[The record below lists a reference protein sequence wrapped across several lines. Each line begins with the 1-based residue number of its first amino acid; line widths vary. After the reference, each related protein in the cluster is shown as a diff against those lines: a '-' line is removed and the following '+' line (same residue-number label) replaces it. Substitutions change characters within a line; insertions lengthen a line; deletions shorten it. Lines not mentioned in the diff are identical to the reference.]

1 VAIVESRRPCYNG
14 GMAGLISPE
23 IVEQV
28 RQSVDIVDV
37 IGGYVPLKRAG
48 SKFKALSP
56 FNKEKTPSFFVDP
69 ARQIFKCFS
78 SGHGGDVFKFLMVH
92 DHMTFPEAV
101 RRLAQRAGVVIPE
114 SGPADPEAR
123 GRREELLALH
133 AAVAAWWHKL
143 LMSDPNAEPA
153 RAYLKS
159 REMDSALAQEF
170 GLGYAPDGWD
180 TTLTWARK
188 AGYSAEALEASR
200 LVAVSE
206 ASGKRF
212 DFFRGRLMIPI
223 HDESGQVVA
232 FSGRLLD
239 PNAKAQKYVN
249 SPETPIFVKSRIL
262 FGLHRAKRPIIE
274 ADSAILCEG
283 QIDLMRCW
291 QKGVTNVVA
300 PQGTAFTDEQARKLK
315 RLAKEVVIC
324 FDADNAG
331 QNAAQRAID
340 VLLKE
345 DIQIRLARMPEG
357 EDPDSLLRKNPVEVF
372 QALIVEAKD
381 YTRHLLDVACVQ
393 EDIASPRGRGQ
404 VAQKMAQVIAHIPN
418 AVQRETF
425 LLEVARRLQMTRN
438 VVDEEV
444 RKAEA
449 QQKRTPSYEPAG
461 HDASP
466 AQAAAEQLPPLR
478 PDKLVEA
485 LLAILLLQ
493 PGLVAEVTR
502 KLNAAWLEGLEGVP
516 LLLHLL
522 DTHAHDG
529 WEDASQ
535 FLDQCDERSK
545 DYLAGLL
552 VTSSPAEPAD
562 ISHLGE
568 TGLRY
573 ERYRA
578 AIGSAEK
585 SPAEMAAS
593 FVQLAEAR
601 WAERRFKFLTL
612 ESKSKDVPM
621 AEQVAFVVELETLRK
636 KYPFLK
642 SISL

>member
-1 VAIVESRRPCYNG
+1 MP
-14 GMAGLISPE
+14 GLISPE

-28 RQSVDIVDV
+28 RQAVDIVDV

-48 SKFKALSP
+48 AKFKALSP

-69 ARQIFKCFS
+69 SRQIFKCFS

-101 RRLAQRAGVVIPE
+101 RRLAQRVGVTIPE
-114 SGPADPEAR
+114 SGPQDPQAR

-143 LMSDPNAEPA
+143 LLSDPAAEPA

-170 GLGYAPDGWD
+170 ALGYAPDGWD
-180 TTLTWARK
+180 ATLTWARK
-188 AGYSAEALEASR
+188 AGYSPEALETSR

-206 ASGKRF
+206 SSGKRF

-223 HDESGQVVA
+223 HDEAGQVVA

-239 PNAKAQKYVN
+239 PEAKAQKYVN

-291 QKGVTNVVA
+291 QKGVRNVVA

-331 QNAAQRAID
+331 QNAAQRAVD

-345 DIQIRLARMPEG
+345 DIQVRLARMPAG

-372 QALIVEAKD
+372 QAVLDEAKD
-381 YTRHLLDVACVQ
+381 YTRHLLDVACAQ
-393 EDIASPRGRGQ
+393 EDIASPRGRGA
-404 VAQKMAQVIAHIPN
+404 VAQKMAQVIARIPN

-425 LLEVARRLQMTRN
+425 LLEVSRRLQMARN

-449 QQKRTPSYEPAG
+449 QQKRAPLYLQGPG
-461 HDASP
+461 DAESVP
-466 AQAAAEQLPPLR
+466 AAAAPEAPLQ

-485 LLAILLLQ
+485 LLGILLLH
-493 PGLVAEVTR
+493 PALVPEVARTL
-502 KLNAAWLEGLEGVP
+502 KPVWLEGLEGTP
-516 LLLHLL
+516 LLLQLL
-522 DTHAHDG
+522 EAHAHDG
-529 WEDASQ
+529 WEDAAQ
-535 FLDQCDERSK
+535 FLDQCDDRGK

-552 VTSSPAEPAD
+552 VASMPAEPAD

-573 ERYRA
+573 EKYRA

-585 SPAEMAAS
+585 SPAELAAS
-593 FVQLAEAR
+593 FLRLAEDR

-612 ESKSKDVPM
+612 ESKSKDLPM

-636 KYPFLK
+636 QYPFLK